1 MLKKIIISCILS
13 LIAYSSSSQKFIPD
27 LGLKTLNGESIR
39 SVEAINQ
46 NGFTIISFW
55 ATWCIPCINEL
66 DAINEVISVWSEKE
80 DITVLAISTDDSRSK
95 KRVKPLINGKD
106 WVFDV
111 ISDTNQDFKRA
122 MGVVGIPH
130 TIVTYKSEII
140 HRRIGY
146 TPGEEED
153 LFDVISNYKN
163 ISNIRK
169 A

>member
-13 LIAYSSSSQKFIPD
+13 LIAFNSSSQKFIPD
-27 LGLKTLNGESIR
+27 LGLKTLNGESVR
-39 SVEAINQ
+39 SVQAINQ

-66 DAINEVISVWSEKE
+66 DAINEVISDWSKKE

-106 WVFDV
+106 WGFDV

-153 LFDVISNYKN
+153 LFDVISNHK
-163 ISNIRK
+163 K
-169 A
+169 

>member
-1 MLKKIIISCILS
+1 MLKKIIFSCVILLFTYNS
-13 LIAYSSSSQKFIPD
+13 CSQKLIPD

-66 DAINEVISVWSEKE
+66 DAINEVISEWNKKE
-80 DITVLAISTDDSRSK
+80 DITVLAISTDDSRSR

-106 WVFDV
+106 WIFDV

-153 LFDVISNYKN
+153 LFEVISNHK
-163 ISNIRK
+163 K
-169 A
+169 

>member
-1 MLKKIIISCILS
+1 MVKKFIISCILS
-13 LIAYSSSSQKFIPD
+13 LIAFNSSSQKFIPD
-27 LGLKTLNGESIR
+27 LGLKTLNGESVR
-39 SVEAINQ
+39 SVQAINQ

-66 DAINEVISVWSEKE
+66 DAINEVISEWSKKE

-106 WVFDV
+106 WGFDV

-153 LFDVISNYKN
+153 LFDVISNHK
-163 ISNIRK
+163 K
-169 A
+169 

>member
-153 LFDVISNYKN
+153 LFDVISNYK
-163 ISNIRK
+163 K
-169 A
+169 

>member
-1 MLKKIIISCILS
+1 MLKKIIISFILS
-13 LIAYSSSSQKFIPD
+13 LIAFNSSSQKFIPD

-39 SVEAINQ
+39 SVQAINQ

-66 DAINEVISVWSEKE
+66 DAINEVISEWSKKE

-153 LFDVISNYKN
+153 LFDVISNHK
-163 ISNIRK
+163 K
-169 A
+169 

>member
-1 MLKKIIISCILS
+1 MLKKFIFSCILF
-13 LIAYSSSSQKFIPD
+13 LFAYSSNSQKFIPD
-27 LGLKTLNGESIR
+27 LGLKTLNGETIK
-39 SVEAINQ
+39 SVQAINQ

-66 DAINEVISVWSEKE
+66 DAINEVISEWNKKE

-95 KRVKPLINGKD
+95 KRVRPLINGKD
-106 WVFDV
+106 WIFD
-111 ISDTNQDFKRA
+111 IIFDTNQEFKRA

-130 TIVTYKSEII
+130 TIVTYKSKII

-153 LFDVISNYKN
+153 LFKVIYNYKQ
-163 ISNIRK
+163 
-169 A
+169 

>member
-39 SVEAINQ
+39 SVQAINQ
-46 NGFTIISFW
+46 NGFTIISFC

-153 LFDVISNYKN
+153 LFDVISNHK
-163 ISNIRK
+163 K
-169 A
+169 

>member
-153 LFDVISNYKN
+153 LFEVISNYK
-163 ISNIRK
+163 K
-169 A
+169 

>member
-1 MLKKIIISCILS
+1 MVKKIIISCILS
-13 LIAYSSSSQKFIPD
+13 LIAFNSSSQKFIPD
-27 LGLKTLNGESIR
+27 LGLKTLNGESVR
-39 SVEAINQ
+39 SVQAINQ

-66 DAINEVISVWSEKE
+66 DAINEVISEWSKKE

-153 LFDVISNYKN
+153 LFDVISNHK
-163 ISNIRK
+163 K
-169 A
+169 

>member
-1 MLKKIIISCILS
+1 MIKKFTFS
-13 LIAYSSSSQKFIPD
+13 LILCLFAYSSSSQKFIPEI
-27 LGLKTLNGESIR
+27 GLTTLNGESIK

-46 NGFTIISFW
+46 EGFTIISFW

-66 DAINEVISVWSEKE
+66 DAINEVISEWNKKE

-95 KRVKPLINGKD
+95 KRVRPLINGKN
-106 WVFDV
+106 WIFDV
-111 ISDTNQDFKRA
+111 ISDTNQEFKRA

-153 LFDVISNYKN
+153 LFEVISNHK
-163 ISNIRK
+163 K
-169 A
+169 

>member
-1 MLKKIIISCILS
+1 MLKKIIISCIIS

-39 SVEAINQ
+39 SVQAINQ

-66 DAINEVISVWSEKE
+66 DAINEVISVWSKKE
-80 DITVLAISTDDSRSK
+80 EITVLAISTDDSRSK
-95 KRVKPLINGKD
+95 KRVRPLINGKN
-106 WVFDV
+106 WIFDI
-111 ISDTNQDFKRA
+111 ISDTNQEFKRA

-153 LFDVISNYKN
+153 LFEVISNYN
-163 ISNIRK
+163 E
-169 A
+169 

>member
-13 LIAYSSSSQKFIPD
+13 LSAYSSSSQKFIPD

-66 DAINEVISVWSEKE
+66 DAINEVISVWSKKE

-153 LFDVISNYKN
+153 LFDVISNHK
-163 ISNIRK
+163 K
-169 A
+169 

>member
-1 MLKKIIISCILS
+1 MLKKIIISCMLS

-39 SVEAINQ
+39 SVQAINQ

-153 LFDVISNYKN
+153 LFDVISNHK
-163 ISNIRK
+163 K
-169 A
+169 

>member
-1 MLKKIIISCILS
+1 MIKKFTFS
-13 LIAYSSSSQKFIPD
+13 LILCLLAYTSNSQKFIPEI
-27 LGLKTLNGESIR
+27 GLKTLNGESIK
-39 SVEAINQ
+39 SIQAINQ

-66 DAINEVISVWSEKE
+66 DAINKVINEWNQKE

-95 KRVKPLINGKD
+95 KRVRPLINGKD
-106 WVFDV
+106 WIFDV
-111 ISDTNQDFKRA
+111 ISDTNQEFKRA

-153 LFDVISNYKN
+153 LFEVISNYN
-163 ISNIRK
+163 E
-169 A
+169 

>member
-106 WVFDV
+106 WVL
-111 ISDTNQDFKRA
+111 
-122 MGVVGIPH
+122 M
-130 TIVTYKSEII
+130 
-140 HRRIGY
+140 
-146 TPGEEED
+146 
-153 LFDVISNYKN
+153 
-163 ISNIRK
+163 
-169 A
+169 

>member
-13 LIAYSSSSQKFIPD
+13 LIVYSSSSQKFIPD

-153 LFDVISNYKN
+153 LFDVISNHK
-163 ISNIRK
+163 K
-169 A
+169 

>member
-95 KRVKPLINGKD
+95 KRVRPLINGKN
-106 WVFDV
+106 WIFDI
-111 ISDTNQDFKRA
+111 ISDTNQEFKRA

-153 LFDVISNYKN
+153 LFEVISNHK
-163 ISNIRK
+163 K
-169 A
+169 

>member
-66 DAINEVISVWSEKE
+66 DAINEVISDWSKKE

-153 LFDVISNYKN
+153 LFDVISNHK
-163 ISNIRK
+163 K
-169 A
+169 

>member
-1 MLKKIIISCILS
+1 MLKKIIFSCVILLFTYNS
-13 LIAYSSSSQKFIPD
+13 CSQKLIPD

-66 DAINEVISVWSEKE
+66 DAINEVISEWNKKE
-80 DITVLAISTDDSRSK
+80 DITVLAISTDDSRSR

-106 WVFDV
+106 WIFDV

-130 TIVTYKSEII
+130 TIVSYKSEII

-153 LFDVISNYKN
+153 LFKVISNHK
-163 ISNIRK
+163 K
-169 A
+169 